1 MSLVQGV
8 IGEAQIVYL
17 EEQDRKELAR
27 PLMTQPQRKQ
37 EEQGFKIF
45 PLPESSQKLTL
56 G

>member
-8 IGEAQIVYL
+8 IGKAQIVYL

-37 EEQGFKIF
+37 EEQSFKSF
-45 PLPESSQKLTL
+45 PLPASSQKLTL